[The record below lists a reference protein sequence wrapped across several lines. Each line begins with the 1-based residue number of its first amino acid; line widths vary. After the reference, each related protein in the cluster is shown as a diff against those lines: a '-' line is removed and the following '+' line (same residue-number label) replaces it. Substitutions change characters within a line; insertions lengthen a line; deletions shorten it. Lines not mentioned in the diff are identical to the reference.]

1 MVIIMNSYL
10 HNKKRQKE
18 LRKKYLL
25 DKKEKKKKIKY
36 IDKLFIRI
44 FFSSLLLLIVTYF
57 TSFDNKFKNKITNAF
72 DENINFLQ
80 LTNKVDSLFL
90 NKLFNKGDITVYS
103 KTFYEQ
109 VEYKNGVNYVSN
121 SSTSAVESLV
131 DGVVIK
137 IEKANNLYSVYI
149 QSIDDV
155 IYEFRNLESIDVF
168 IYSYVNQKDVIGKAI
183 YDDVYYRFELLINK
197 DNEYLNYYDNSE
209 D

>member
-1 MVIIMNSYL
+1 M
-10 HNKKRQKE
+10 
-18 LRKKYLL
+18 
-25 DKKEKKKKIKY
+25 
-36 IDKLFIRI
+36 
-44 FFSSLLLLIVTYF
+44 
-57 TSFDNKFKNKITNAF
+57 
-72 DENINFLQ
+72 
-80 LTNKVDSLFL
+80 
-90 NKLFNKGDITVYS
+90 
-103 KTFYEQ
+103 
-109 VEYKNGVNYVSN
+109 EYKNGVNYVSN

>member
-103 KTFYEQ
+103 KAFYEQ

>member
-1 MVIIMNSYL
+1 MYSYL

>member
-57 TSFDNKFKNKITNAF
+57 TSFDNKFKNKITNSF

-90 NKLFNKGDITVYS
+90 NKLFL
-103 KTFYEQ
+103 
-109 VEYKNGVNYVSN
+109 VS
-121 SSTSAVESLV
+121 
-131 DGVVIK
+131 
-137 IEKANNLYSVYI
+137 
-149 QSIDDV
+149 
-155 IYEFRNLESIDVF
+155 
-168 IYSYVNQKDVIGKAI
+168 
-183 YDDVYYRFELLINK
+183 
-197 DNEYLNYYDNSE
+197 
-209 D
+209 

>member
-1 MVIIMNSYL
+1 MISC
-10 HNKKRQKE
+10 
-18 LRKKYLL
+18 LL
-25 DKKEKKKKIKY
+25 EY
-36 IDKLFIRI
+36 
-44 FFSSLLLLIVTYF
+44 FFSSLFLLIVTYF
-57 TSFDNKFKNKITNAF
+57 TSFNNNFNNKITNIF
-72 DENINFLQ
+72 NENINFLQ

-103 KTFYEQ
+103 KAFYEQ

-149 QSIDDV
+149 QSIDDT
-155 IYEFRNLESIDVF
+155 IYEFRNLENIDVF